1 MEKLLILLVFA
12 AISAIASAIKES
24 KNKKAKQQ
32 AAEDA
37 GMGMAPVPSKPT
49 RVQSEISQFLS
60 GLPPAGNTGSAS
72 GGSRPVPAAPAGGS
86 NQGRP
91 TGQQKPKKQK
101 RKTDPSTITDRHVKS
116 SVGQHVDSYISEH
129 VRKHMDTQV
138 DDYVKRDIS
147 DHVAAHIGEGSRA
160 EEEATNTASA
170 GEIRGFLKDPRSVKT
185 AMIVNEI
192 LSPPR
197 ALRSRKKV

>member
-24 KNKKAKQQ
+24 KNKKAQQ
-32 AAEDA
+32 EASENAA
-37 GMGMAPVPSKPT
+37 MGRPPEAPRPT

-60 GLPPAGNTGSAS
+60 GLPPAGNS
-72 GGSRPVPAAPAGGS
+72 GNAAEGRPVPATPVSGAAPSRPAG
-86 NQGRP
+86 QP
-91 TGQQKPKKQK
+91 KPKKQK
-101 RKTDPSTITDRHVKS
+101 RKAEPSTIADRHVRS
-116 SVGQHVDSYISEH
+116 TVGQHVDSYIGEH

-138 DDYVKRDIS
+138 DDYVKRDIT
-147 DHVAAHIGEGSRA
+147 DHVSAHIGDSPKPEDGVV
-160 EEEATNTASA
+160 TTASA
-170 GEIRGFLKDPRSVKT
+170 AEIRAFLKDPRSVKT

-197 ALRSRKKV
+197 ALRTREKK

>member
-1 MEKLLILLVFA
+1 MEKLLVLLVFA

-24 KNKKAKQQ
+24 KNKKAQQQ
-32 AAEDA
+32 AAENE
-37 GMGMAPVPSKPT
+37 GMGMSPAPSKPT

-60 GLPPAGNTGSAS
+60 GLPPAGNSGSAPS
-72 GGSRPVPAAPAGGS
+72 ESRPVRTTPGGGS

-91 TGQQKPKKQK
+91 AGQPKPKKQK
-101 RKTDPSTITDRHVKS
+101 RKTDPSTLTDRHVKS
-116 SVGQHVDSYISEH
+116 SVGQHVDSYIGEH

-147 DHVAAHIGEGSRA
+147 DHVASHIGEQSRTD
-160 EEEATNTASA
+160 EDVTNAASA
-170 GEIRGFLKDPRSVKT
+170 GEIRAFLKDPRSVKT
-185 AMIVNEI
+185 AMILNEI

-197 ALRSRKKV
+197 ALRSRKRD